1 MTRLLHS
8 LTSLTSLCL
17 ITLVIGCGGSST
29 KKTTKCDGG
38 ACSDAKGDA
47 VRLDGKLDGKAPD
60 TLATTPDG
68 GTTDLVVV
76 PPDTLPGTPDTLPT
90 DTVVATPDTLIVTP
104 DVASDRVDT
113 AVDTVVVPTDVL
125 PSDVRP
131 ADVTP
136 DRADTTVLTDTRPD
150 TTTIPVEAGPDTPVT
165 PPDAGTDTPIVVTT
179 DAGADV
185 SDDAT
190 EEEVAVPV
198 DATVDA
204 AVVETG
210 EAGCLGALCDDFQ
223 ADNPDAGLPGA
234 LTVVGTGAGDT
245 WAIVADSTNMVL
257 QQTDDSVASTYVVAG
272 SSSWTDQTIEVD
284 AEFLS
289 VSDPAS
295 QIRICGRFD
304 ATSLTGY
311 CLYVTSGTTSGTMT
325 LYKRTGGGVPQLAQ
339 TIELA
344 IPMTSW
350 HSYKLVIHNASAT
363 SVTISAYLD
372 SATTPTVTAVDTGTI
387 IAAGAVGLGTSGAS
401 ANFDTLFVTT
411 P

>member
-1 MTRLLHS
+1 
-8 LTSLTSLCL
+8 
-17 ITLVIGCGGSST
+17 
-29 KKTTKCDGG
+29 
-38 ACSDAKGDA
+38 
-47 VRLDGKLDGKAPD
+47 
-60 TLATTPDG
+60 
-68 GTTDLVVV
+68 
-76 PPDTLPGTPDTLPT
+76 
-90 DTVVATPDTLIVTP
+90 
-104 DVASDRVDT
+104 
-113 AVDTVVVPTDVL
+113 
-125 PSDVRP
+125 
-131 ADVTP
+131 VTP
-136 DRADTTVLTDTRPD
+136 DRPDTAVLTDTRPD
-150 TTTIPVEAGPDTPVT
+150 TTVIPVEVGADTPAT
-165 PPDAGTDTPIVVTT
+165 TPDAAIDTPVVTT
-179 DAGADV
+179 DAGTDV

-210 EAGCLGALCDDFQ
+210 EAGCMGALCDDFQ
-223 ADNPDAGLPGA
+223 SDNPDAGLPGA

-257 QQTDDSVASTYVVAG
+257 QQTDDTVASTYVVTG

-289 VSDPAS
+289 VSDPS
-295 QIRICGRFD
+295 GEIRICGRFNGTD
-304 ATSLTGY
+304 RSGY
-311 CLYVTSGTTSGTMT
+311 CLYVTSGIANGTMT

-363 SVTISAYLD
+363 SVTVSAYLD
-372 SATTPTVTAVDTGTI
+372 SATTPTVTAVDTSSI
-387 IAAGAVGLGTSGAS
+387 IGNGAIALGTSGAS